1 MGVLRACVRA
11 VVFYSI
17 RNLDRHARIEE
28 MDGRKGRARA
38 TCDGVHANN
47 GFVRPISKISSYE
60 EINCDDLRL
69 AVEPRRSERS

>member
-28 MDGRKGRARA
+28 MDGRG
-38 TCDGVHANN
+38 DDVHANN